1 MPTIDT
7 YRKQAKQLVRW
18 HRERNYSI
26 GEKFR
31 LLERYRHLTD
41 IEALDTPL
49 PLTVA
54 QEIVAVAAGFENWP
68 ALKAAAAHIRP
79 PPKPAEGAPAFLG
92 VVPILFVRDVTRAA
106 AFYAERLGFRIDFL
120 HGSPPFYGSVS
131 RDDACVH
138 LRFVHTET
146 HFAALAARE
155 PALILASI
163 GVRNVKALFE
173 EYDRRGVEFPQ
184 RLVRQAWGGLDFHV
198 RDVDGN
204 VISFVEFRQP
214 EPAVK

>member
-1 MPTIDT
+1 
-7 YRKQAKQLVRW
+7 
-18 HRERNYSI
+18 
-26 GEKFR
+26 
-31 LLERYRHLTD
+31 
-41 IEALDTPL
+41 
-49 PLTVA
+49 
-54 QEIVAVAAGFENWP
+54 
-68 ALKAAAAHIRP
+68 
-79 PPKPAEGAPAFLG
+79 
-92 VVPILFVRDVTRAA
+92 
-106 AFYAERLGFRIDFL
+106 
-120 HGSPPFYGSVS
+120 
-131 RDDACVH
+131 VH